1 MMKAVLKDLVR
12 QSGFSQKDIAER
24 LHISQ
29 QRFNFYVNGQR
40 EPDIAMLCSLADF
53 FGVTVDYLL
62 GREEKSA
69 LADGG
74 EDVKSVFPEVFIKA
88 YQELNDE
95 GREKVIE
102 YATDLAASGRYRKKA
117 DKHEMGKAANE

>member
-62 GREEKSA
+62 GRPSAPPVQREEVPPL
-69 LADGG
+69 LASLIASF
-74 EDVKSVFPEVFIKA
+74 K
-88 YQELNDE
+88 ELNAE
-95 GREKVIE
+95 GQERLVEQADDMVQSGK
-102 YATDLAASGRYRKKA
+102 YKKTASPK
-117 DKHEMGKAANE
+117 MGKAANE

>member
-1 MMKAVLKDLVR
+1 MIRLKELRRLKGINQDEVASAIGLSRAAYTNLENGKRETNFTTLVT
-12 QSGFSQKDIAER
+12 
-24 LHISQ
+24 
-29 QRFNFYVNGQR
+29 
-40 EPDIAMLCSLADF
+40 LADF

-62 GREEKSA
+62 GREEKTVP
-69 LADGG
+69 ADGG